1 MSKRG
6 GVAVR
11 PVTATRIAMNRSPAF
26 HPRASARAR
35 SGGSSSSASKETSPN
50 PVMTPRAAVRPSLV
64 VAASHRFGTSSIGSS
79 FTCLSHKKPTRSP
92 MAPSVGRRSPMIGT
106 RPRSSSSDGIQS
118 IRPAASSA
126 STNGRSRSTRSSG
139 SSRRIHWPFSH
150 SRRSRSKTAPPLW
163 TVSSL
168 NRCTISSI
176 DRTSSSVPVA
186 QPRRAR

>member
-1 MSKRG
+1 M
-6 GVAVR
+6 AVR

-26 HPRASARAR
+26 QPRASARAR
-35 SGGSSSSASKETSPN
+35 SGGSSSSASKETSP
-50 PVMTPRAAVRPSLV
+50 TATIASRAAASPSRV
-64 VAASHRFGTSSIGSS
+64 VVVSQRFGTSVTGSRATS
-79 FTCLSHKKPTRSP
+79 LTHRNPTRSP
-92 MAPSVGRRSPMIGT
+92 MAPSVGRRSPMIGR

-150 SRRSRSKTAPPLW
+150 SSRSRSKTAPPLW

-168 NRCTISSI
+168 NRSTISSI

-186 QPRRAR
+186 QPRSAR